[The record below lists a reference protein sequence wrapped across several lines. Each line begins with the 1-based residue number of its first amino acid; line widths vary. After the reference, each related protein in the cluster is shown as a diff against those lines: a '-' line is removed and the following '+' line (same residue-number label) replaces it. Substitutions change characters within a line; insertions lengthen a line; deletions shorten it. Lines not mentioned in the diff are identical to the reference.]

1 MLTLNIPPQKDPIAR
16 ISLIACAVLVA
27 YAAFVSDWT
36 AAIEPAQLPDLF
48 DPIGQLQ
55 YAVII
60 LSLIV
65 AILSGVFRK
74 RQQHAAPTVPFV
86 RVPLKNAERF
96 AILKRDNYRC
106 QICGM
111 TSAQG
116 VALQVDHKLA
126 VTNGGTNDPANL
138 WTLCARCNNGKSDS
152 YL

>member
-1 MLTLNIPPQKDPIAR
+1 MFTLNIPQRRDPIAR
-16 ISLIACAVLVA
+16 LTLLACAALVV
-27 YAAFVSDWT
+27 AALWFDTS
-36 AAIEPAQLPDLF
+36 AAVQPAQLPDLF

-65 AILSGVFRK
+65 AVIASRFRHLPKQAVLS
-74 RQQHAAPTVPFV
+74 PVPFV

-106 QICGM
+106 QICGA

-126 VTNGGTNDPANL
+126 VTNGGANEPRNL
-138 WTLCARCNNGKSDS
+138 WTLCDRCNNGKSDS
-152 YL
+152 FL